1 MLALPGKESRVR
13 SYTSDLLI
21 IDEAARVR
29 DDVFSGASPTMAVSR
44 GRFIALSTAFSK
56 SG

>member
-1 MLALPGKESRVR
+1 VLALPGKESRVR